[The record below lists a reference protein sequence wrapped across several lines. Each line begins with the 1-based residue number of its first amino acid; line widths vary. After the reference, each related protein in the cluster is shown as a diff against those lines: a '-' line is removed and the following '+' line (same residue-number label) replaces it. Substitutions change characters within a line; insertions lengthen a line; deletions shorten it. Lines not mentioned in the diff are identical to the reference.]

1 LTSTHPTW
9 TACRPTTS
17 AAGMWTSKSTKHF
30 LFFFFDFF
38 FFTRRRR
45 SRSLNLLLFGVNV
58 FNSPT
63 TTPLQSIDGSKQK
76 SVRSH
81 STSSIHLTLGIENH
95 FFFLFHSRTICEKFN
110 FFAPCVALCGIRLLQ
125 ISLTVNLHTHTHDT
139 NTHTHT
145 NTHPQKKGKLME
157 GNGCDFR
164 PSFSFFFCLF
174 VRFRFFFCNI
184 FRGVDFIII
193 FSCQKEELQIF
204 GDV

>member
-1 LTSTHPTW
+1 
-9 TACRPTTS
+9 
-17 AAGMWTSKSTKHF
+17 
-30 LFFFFDFF
+30 
-38 FFTRRRR
+38 
-45 SRSLNLLLFGVNV
+45 VNV

-76 SVRSH
+76 MFGANRQVRS
-81 STSSIHLTLGIENH
+81 LTLGIENH

-125 ISLTVNLHTHTHDT
+125 ISLTVNLHTHTHT
-139 NTHTHT
+139 TPTLTHTQTHT
-145 NTHPQKKGKLME
+145 LKKRENLWKGSDVISAPRFL
-157 GNGCDFR
+157 
-164 PSFSFFFCLF
+164 FFFCLF

-184 FRGVDFIII
+184 FRGVDFIIT